1 MVIAQIRRERFRI
14 ANGLGCAFV
23 LGALGTGC
31 YATEE
36 PDAPL
41 LKGPSA
47 VTATLDIHRSLI
59 VTDQVIL
66 EPAFSFKTVM
76 DQITATSGTS
86 VTSLQLFQQWWSTQ
100 NQGPGST
107 ARCDDELTGGV
118 ASFNGFPW
126 ACPRAEGAQASLNP
140 FTPATNNPNGY
151 VPIALTNRFDLAPT
165 DGANCGEYRIIYAKN
180 SGITNTTNRN
190 LVIFEAVLPNPDPSA
205 GLAACRPVAQFW
217 ADLSSVDAA
226 GERAA
231 RLQQF
236 YFSGIP
242 GFQPVITADHFGARL
257 TSLGHATARGQIRS
271 NQFMQSPWLLREWRL
286 VVDNRGLTR
295 KLRMVPVTV
304 KTNPWGASFNSAS
317 TDARS
322 VSFRSELVEKTRQL
336 AASSLMGISVDVD
349 DDFNTG
355 QSVAQGAE
363 NNYGTHFAAGLSSDP
378 SFSNAIAEELAAI
391 GNTTLTPRNVV
402 DRALTQ
408 SCAGC
413 HRLSDGAALGDGLVW
428 PASPIRFVH
437 VSEVGGPTE
446 TGPDG
451 PRWAISA
458 GLRDV
463 FLPHRR
469 DVLLQYL
476 APPATLS
483 STTPAREALES
494 RALLIDPGAI
504 LTVAQ
509 ALDPQLA
516 DLAPTERVVFVGLGG
531 LLSGPTTSELR
542 LVDRLDAISA
552 TVLGGGSGVH

>member
-1 MVIAQIRRERFRI
+1 M
-14 ANGLGCAFV
+14 GCGGAAEGPDVGVAKNVSTVAAAFDV
-23 LGALGTGC
+23 
-31 YATEE
+31 
-36 PDAPL
+36 
-41 LKGPSA
+41 
-47 VTATLDIHRSLI
+47 HRSLI

-66 EPAFSFKTVM
+66 DPAFSFRTVM

-86 VTSLQLFQQWWSTQ
+86 VTSLQLFQQWWSTE
-100 NQGPGST
+100 NQGPNGCN
-107 ARCDDELTGGV
+107 AELTGGV
-118 ASFNGFPW
+118 PSFNGFPW
-126 ACPRAEGAQASLNP
+126 ACPRAEGVQASVNP

-165 DGANCGEYRIIYAKN
+165 DGANCGEYRIIFARN
-180 SGITNTTNRN
+180 SGITSTTNRN
-190 LVIFEAVLPNPDPSA
+190 LVIFEAVLPNPDPGA
-205 GLAACRPVAQFW
+205 GPAACRPVAQFW
-217 ADLSSVDAA
+217 ADLSEVDVVS
-226 GERAA
+226 ERVA

-236 YFSGIP
+236 YFTGIP
-242 GFQPVITADHFGARL
+242 GFEPVIRADHFGSRL
-257 TSLGHATARGQIRS
+257 TSLGHGTARGQIRS
-271 NQFMQSPWLLREWRL
+271 NQFMQSPWLLKEWRL

-304 KTNPWGASFNSAS
+304 KTNPWGAAFNTAS

-322 VSFRSELVEKTRQL
+322 VSFRSEFAEKTGQL
-336 AASSLMGISVDVD
+336 AASSLMGIAVDID

-363 NNYGTHFAAGLSSDP
+363 NNYGTHFAAGVAGDP
-378 SFSNAIAEELAAI
+378 SFSNAIAQELAAI

-413 HRLSDGAALGDGLVW
+413 HRLSDGATLGDGLTW

-437 VSEVGGPTE
+437 VTESGGATE

-451 PRWAISA
+451 PRWAIST

-476 APPATLS
+476 AAQPFALS
-483 STTPAREALES
+483 SAIMPEPTSQAQP
-494 RALLIDPGAI
+494 LLPVDLGTI

-509 ALDPQLA
+509 SLDPQLA

-531 LLSGPTTSELR
+531 LLGVVGPTVAELR
-542 LVDRLDAISA
+542 RVDALDALST